1 MTEEKGSGSIKEKI
15 YLWAKKRVGYLLT
28 LPAIVSVGIMAV
40 GLFYFSLISFFKY
53 DIIQI
58 FVPAFTLENYLR
70 VFTTEGVVSSF
81 IRTFTLTTITCILC
95 LLIGIPYAYFMVRT
109 KSLMLKRALLLM
121 TLVPFFIGEIVK
133 AYSWVIILGEK
144 GLLGSVTQ
152 QLFHSPISLVNTPYA
167 VLIGLLHMLLPM
179 TILLIA
185 PSVTAVSEYT
195 EMAAQNLG
203 ATPRQCFFHVV
214 LPQLK
219 PGILGALI
227 VTFAIGATEYANP
240 DLLGGGV
247 FDFVANVMYMMIFN
261 AVNYPYGAAMGVV
274 LVITLSAI
282 VYIILRIGKIGNIF
296 IRGR

>member
-1 MTEEKGSGSIKEKI
+1 MAQETGVNSFRAKI
-15 YLWAKKRVGYLLT
+15 YAWAKKRTGYLLT
-28 LPAIVSVGIMAV
+28 LPAIIAVGIMAV

-58 FVPAFTLENYLR
+58 FVPEFTLENYVR
-70 VFTTEGVVSSF
+70 VFATEGVINSF
-81 IRTFTLTTITCILC
+81 IRTFTLTSITCVLC
-95 LLIGIPYAYFMVRT
+95 LILGIPYAYFMVRT
-109 KSLMLKRALLLM
+109 KSLLLKRVLLLM

-133 AYSWVIILGEK
+133 AYAWLIILGER
-144 GLLGSVTQ
+144 GLLGSVTL
-152 QLFHSPISLVNTPYA
+152 QLFHSPVSLINTPYA
-167 VLIGLLHMLLPM
+167 VLMGLLHMLLPM

-282 VYIILRIGKIGNIF
+282 VYIILKLGKIGNIF